1 MAAPYRHVLVGTDGS
16 PTAQRAVD
24 AAGRMAAVLGVPVV
38 VAVVYERIRPSDL
51 GPPSLRAESPGDE
64 WQGASYRAAAEIAQD
79 AAAALS
85 HQGIAEVDTA
95 VLEGHPAEELIDLAA
110 GYPDSVLV
118 VGSRGLNDSTRFLL
132 GSVPHRVSHHAAG
145 DVLIARTTSAR
156 AARPPS
162 SLLVGTD
169 GSDTAQL
176 AVERAVALTSSLGGS
191 LRLLSAGAD
200 EQAKDAVE
208 RAARVAEASGVGWT
222 TDVVDGPAG
231 EALIAASA
239 ETDLVVVGSRGM
251 TGAQRFLLGSVPN
264 RVTHHAECDVLIV
277 RTA

>member
-1 MAAPYRHVLVGTDGS
+1 MAGPYRHVLVGTDGS
-16 PTAQRAVD
+16 PTARRAVD
-24 AAGRMAAVLGVPVV
+24 AAGRLAAVLEVPVV
-38 VAVVYERIRPSDL
+38 AAVVYERVRPSDL
-51 GPPSLRAESPGDE
+51 GPPSLQAESPGDE

-85 HQGIAEVDTA
+85 PHGVVDVDTV

-110 GYPDSVLV
+110 RYPDSVLV

-145 DVLIARTTSAR
+145 DVLIARTTAPR
-156 AARPPS
+156 DGRPLRS
-162 SLLVGTD
+162 VLVGTD

-176 AVERAVALTSSLGGS
+176 AVERAAALTSSLGGS

-200 EQAKDAVE
+200 EQAKIAVE

-222 TDVVDGPAG
+222 ADVVDGPAG
-231 EALIAASA
+231 EALITASA
-239 ETDLVVVGSRGM
+239 DVDLVVVGSRGM

-264 RVTHHAECDVLIV
+264 RVTHHAESDVLIV